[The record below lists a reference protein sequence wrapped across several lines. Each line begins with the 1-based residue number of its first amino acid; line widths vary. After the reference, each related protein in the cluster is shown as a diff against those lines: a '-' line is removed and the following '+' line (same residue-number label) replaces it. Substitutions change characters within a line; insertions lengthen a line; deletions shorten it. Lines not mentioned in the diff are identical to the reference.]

1 VDVPRKQAAF
11 RVGEDTASRNHQS
24 ALDLGMGASL
34 PNVPPHLRQFVVEQD
49 YARYTAIDQAVW
61 RFVLLQTR
69 ARLVETAH
77 PAYRNGLDAT
87 GISVERIPN
96 ITEMN
101 ERLGRFGWGAVCVDG
116 FIPPRAFQEFQARGI
131 LPIAADIRTLAHLA
145 YTPAPDIIHEAAGH
159 APILTDSAYASYLR
173 RIGEIGKRAFTLPE
187 EQRVFDAIHLLSEVK
202 EDTSRSTESVRR
214 VEAELA
220 LALEA
225 AKESSEASEL
235 SRLYWWTAEYGL
247 VGTPANY
254 RLYGAGLLSS
264 LGESHS
270 CHSPTV
276 EKLPLDESVIR
287 VSYDI
292 TKPQPQ
298 LFVTPSFEALHDV
311 LERVSR
317 TLAFERGGALAI
329 TRAIASRELA
339 SARFSSGAWVIGV
352 LSEAGPRG
360 NAPTWLRFTGP
371 VAFAWDGVIDE
382 TQRDLRPGEQL
393 ILTGPLRSGARLER
407 IGDAELARGRDEH
420 SGRHVFEYASGARVE
435 GRLVRHARRHDGRLL
450 HLLLADVRVEAE
462 GRAPQS
468 FAEFVLI
475 PAGDFVTAQAGAVDP
490 SYFPVTDFPG
500 TRVPKPRVLP
510 ERDLELLE
518 LYQAALVAH
527 QEGPDAMKEAF
538 PLIHT
543 RLGRDFPREWLL
555 RWNLLESLQKRD
567 LDSPRAASLKAE
579 LQALEIA
586 LNYEQPIATGLR
598 YLASVEKR
606 DTLRVPS
613 SRENR

>member
-1 VDVPRKQAAF
+1 M
-11 RVGEDTASRNHQS
+11 GTA
-24 ALDLGMGASL
+24 L

-49 YARYTAIDQAVW
+49 YARYTAVDQAVW

-77 PAYRNGLDAT
+77 PAYKSGFDAT
-87 GISVERIPN
+87 GISVERIPSVA
-96 ITEMN
+96 EMN
-101 ERLGRFGWGAVCVDG
+101 DRLGRFGWSAVCVDG

-159 APILTDSAYASYLR
+159 APILTDSAYASFLR

-187 EQRVFDAIHLLSEVK
+187 EQRIFDAIHLLSEVK
-202 EDTSRSTESVRR
+202 EDTSRSAESVRK
-214 VEAELA
+214 VEAELEAA
-220 LALEA
+220 LGA
-225 AKESSEASEL
+225 AKESSEASAL

-247 VGTPANY
+247 VGTPSSY
-254 RLYGAGLLSS
+254 KLYGAGLLSS

-270 CHSPTV
+270 CHSPAV
-276 EKLPLDESVIR
+276 KKLPLDESVTG
-287 VSYDI
+287 VTYDI

-317 TLAFERGGALAI
+317 SLAFERGGALAI
-329 TRAIASRELA
+329 ARAIASRELA

-352 LSEAGPRG
+352 LSEAGPG
-360 NAPTWLRFTGP
+360 GSTPAWLRFAGP
-371 VAFAWDGVIDE
+371 VGFAWDGIIDPA
-382 TQRDLRPGEQL
+382 QRDLRPNEQL
-393 ILTGPLRSGARLER
+393 ILTGPLRSGVRLEHVD
-407 IGDAELARGRDEH
+407 DAGLARARDELG
-420 SGRHVFEYASGARVE
+420 GRHAFSYASGAHVE
-435 GRLVRHARRHDGRLL
+435 GRLVRHVRRSDGGLL
-450 HLLLADVRVEAE
+450 HLLLVDARVEAP
-462 GRAPQS
+462 GRAPQA
-468 FAEFVLI
+468 FAELVLI

-490 SYFPVTDFPG
+490 TFFPVTQFPG
-500 TRVPKPRVLP
+500 TRVPKPRELP
-510 ERDLELLE
+510 ERELELLE

-527 QEGPDAMKEAF
+527 QEGPEAMNQAF
-538 PLIHT
+538 PLIHA

-555 RWNLLESLQKRD
+555 RWNLLESLQKRN
-567 LDSPRAASLKAE
+567 LDPPREASLKAE

-598 YLASVEKR
+598 YLASVAKR
-606 DTLRVPS
+606 DTLRIPTS
-613 SRENR
+613 